1 MVHWVQHAGVQHM
14 HLVDTS
20 FESNRDTLE
29 ALKHSCLLDLTVAC
43 GPHTDASE
51 ARRGV
56 APVLAA
62 VFEAHLEPAFT
73 VHWRFSDKY
82 ATVYCHRRAEERCVA
97 NGEDDG

>member
-1 MVHWVQHAGVQHM
+1 M

-29 ALKHSCLLDLTVAC
+29 ALKQSGLQDLTVAC
-43 GPHTDASE
+43 GPHADASE

-62 VFEAHLEPAFT
+62 VFEAHLEPVFT
-73 VHWRFSDKY
+73 VHWRFADKY
-82 ATVYCHRRAEERCVA
+82 ATVFCHRRAVEGDRVVGEEGGVNEA
-97 NGEDDG
+97 D